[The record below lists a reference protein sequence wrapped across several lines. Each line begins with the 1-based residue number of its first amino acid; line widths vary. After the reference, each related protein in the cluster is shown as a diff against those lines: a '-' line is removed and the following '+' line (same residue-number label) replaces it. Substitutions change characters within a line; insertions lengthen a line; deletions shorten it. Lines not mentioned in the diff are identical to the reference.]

1 MLSKK
6 IALVAL
12 FTIFFAT
19 TTVAQTTIKGRV
31 ADQTS
36 GEAVAFANV
45 MLMTDTSASAR
56 LITGAVTDMDGRF
69 SLQGKTDG
77 KVLKIQFVGYTT
89 KFIDL
94 SSQLKAGGTIDLGAI
109 ALSQS
114 ATALKEVSVTALR
127 KRYTMDG
134 EKIVMNVDD
143 GVTATSANAFEMLRK
158 VPGVMIDNNEN
169 ITLNGKSGI
178 LFQFNGRD
186 MRLPAESMKAILKS
200 LPASS
205 VAKIETIGSPSA
217 KYEAEGTAGI
227 INIIM
232 AQAQTEGFSGTA
244 SSWHAISEEN
254 YRTFNNASLQYVN
267 DRWTLS
273 ANGGFGFFNSRIES
287 ESKQYFWEGA
297 DTTMIHMQPVSEP
310 NRFITGNFTFTADYK
325 IDSNNSAGASFSF
338 SANRKPELENYPT
351 RYYYIYRYP
360 YSTVDMSYAIDA
372 DNPAM
377 SRNFTGG
384 LYYNHKFDTL
394 GSQMSLSLDFTRDMS
409 DNQNLSSTRYYSG
422 RLNKDSLLRSEDPC
436 DSTFNTFSSY
446 SLKFD
451 ALKQFSKKMGLE
463 YGIKSRLSIVDNDFR
478 RYLSQ
483 DPLLSPISTN
493 QLKYKENVNAA
504 YVNFS
509 HRITDKFSYR
519 AGLRFE
525 HTGISLEQKA
535 TGEDTSY
542 HYFDIFPNFNLNYNF
557 NQANSLSLTYAYR
570 ITRPDYNSLNP
581 FVSQSSQYSFRSGNP
596 DLLPEYSHRVDLS
609 LRLFYMIFIQAS
621 YGYNN
626 DEINNITTPYQGS
639 LIATIQKPYNIGYQQ
654 FASLSLSGMLPLGPV
669 DWTFWMQGAYLQ
681 AKANSPELVM
691 NVERFSFITWQS
703 LTVKLPWELKFSV
716 NGMYMSGMYQ
726 QGMEMGNMMMFSA
739 ALTREFFKKSL
750 RVSLGV
756 NNIPA
761 QKMEINS
768 SMNNYRMQSYMMWDK
783 PSVSLHLQY
792 SFGKTANNN
801 SIKRLQSDDMDD
813 RKGEGGGVEQPGGNG
828 MGQ

>member
-1 MLSKK
+1 MQSKK
-6 IALVAL
+6 ITLVAL
-12 FTIFFAT
+12 FTMLFAT
-19 TTVAQTTIKGRV
+19 ISVAQTTIKGRIT
-31 ADQTS
+31 DQTS

-45 MLMTDTSASAR
+45 MLKTDTSANAT
-56 LITGAVTDMDGRF
+56 LITGAVSDMDGRF
-69 SLQGKTDG
+69 SLQSKTEG
-77 KVLKIQFVGYTT
+77 KVLKIHFIGYDA

-94 SSQLKAGGTIDLGAI
+94 SSQRKSGNTIDLGTI
-109 ALSQS
+109 TLSQN

-200 LPASS
+200 LPASN

-244 SSWHAISEEN
+244 SSWNALAEN
-254 YRTFNNASLQYVN
+254 FRTFNNASLQYVN
-267 DRWTLS
+267 EKWTLS
-273 ANGGFGFFNSRIES
+273 ANGGFGLFNNRIES
-287 ESKQYFWEGA
+287 ESKQYLWQGT
-297 DTTMIHMQPVSEP
+297 DTTLMQMLPITEHGKY
-310 NRFITGNFTFTADYK
+310 RTGNFTFTADYK
-325 IDSNNSAGASFSF
+325 IDSNNSAGATFAFSRNSSPIVEGDPSREF
-338 SANRKPELENYPT
+338 LIS
-351 RYYYIYRYP
+351 RYP
-360 YSTVDMSYAIDA
+360 YNTVDMSYAIDA
-372 DNPAM
+372 DNLTL

-394 GSQMSLSLDFTRDMS
+394 GSQMSVSLDFTRDIS
-409 DNQNLSSTRYYSG
+409 DNQNLSSTRYYMG
-422 RLNKDSLLRSEDPC
+422 RFDSLTRTEDLC
-436 DSTFNTFSSY
+436 DSTFNSYSSY

-451 ALKQFSKKMGLE
+451 ATKQFTRKIGLE
-463 YGIKSRLSIVDNDFR
+463 YGLKSRISLVDNDFR
-478 RYLSQ
+478 RYSG
-483 DPLLSPISTN
+483 DSLLASMSNNMT
-493 QLKYKENVNAA
+493 YRENVNAA

-509 HRITDKFSYR
+509 HNVTDKFSYR

-525 HTGISLEQKA
+525 HTGIALEQKA
-535 TGEDTSY
+535 TADDTSY
-542 HYFDIFPNFNLNYNF
+542 HYFDLFPNINLNYNF
-557 NQANSLSLTYAYR
+557 SSANSLSLSYAYR

-581 FVSQSSQYSFRSGNP
+581 FVSQSSQFSYTSGNP
-596 DLLPEYSHRVDLS
+596 DLLPEYSHRVDLN

-626 DEINNITTPYQGS
+626 DEINNITTAYPGS
-639 LIATIQKPYNIGYQQ
+639 FMATIQKPYNIGYQQ
-654 FASLSLSGMLPLGPV
+654 FVSLSLSGMLPLGPV
-669 DWTFWMQGAYLQ
+669 EWTFWLRGSYLQ
-681 AKANSPELVM
+681 AFADSPLLQM
-691 NVERFSFITWQS
+691 NVEQFNFTTWQS
-703 LTVKLPWELKFSV
+703 LTIKLPWELKLSV
-716 NGMYMSGMYQ
+716 NGFYMSGMYQ
-726 QGMEMGNMMMFSA
+726 QGMEMDGMMMFST
-739 ALTREFFKKSL
+739 ALTRQFFKKAL

-768 SMNNYRMQSYMMWDK
+768 SLNNYRMQSFMMWDK
-783 PSVSLHLQY
+783 PFVSLHLQY

-813 RKGEGGGVEQPGGNG
+813 RKGEGGGVEQPGGSG